1 MILLRPI
8 NNLFDKIHQEKSLYE
23 RQSANIIFVILKII
37 EQSHRNSIDKVILIF
52 YIFFPYVNFVF
63 STS

>member
-8 NNLFDKIHQEKSLYE
+8 NSLFDKIHQEKSLYE

-37 EQSHRNSIDKVILIF
+37 EQSHRNSIGE
-52 YIFFPYVNFVF
+52 
-63 STS
+63 TS